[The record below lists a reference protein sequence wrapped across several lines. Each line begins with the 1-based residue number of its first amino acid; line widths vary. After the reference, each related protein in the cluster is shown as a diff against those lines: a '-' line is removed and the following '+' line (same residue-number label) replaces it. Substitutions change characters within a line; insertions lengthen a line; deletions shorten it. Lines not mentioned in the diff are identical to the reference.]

1 MTSIRLNTDRMLMHA
16 AALLALAALF
26 PPAAAAQ
33 ATLNKCIDAKGKV
46 TYSNLPCRNAREA
59 RTVEIAPPPARDASR
74 PAPVAASPARRQSPD
89 AAAGPSQGATLQL
102 ETRKTNGKPSS
113 RVSPRECDALSNKL
127 GRVFDKMDQGRRKGY
142 TQAEMDAWNQ
152 EVKTLERKKQES
164 GCF

>member
-1 MTSIRLNTDRMLMHA
+1 MTSIRLNTDRVLRA
-16 AALLALAALF
+16 AVLVALAALSA
-26 PPAAAAQ
+26 PAAATQ

-59 RTVEIAPPPARDASR
+59 RTVEIVPPPAPDASR
-74 PAPVAASPARRQSPD
+74 PIPSAAQPARRAPPD
-89 AAAGPSQGATLQL
+89 TAARPSQGATLQL
-102 ETRKTNGKPSS
+102 ETRKTNGTPSS
-113 RVSPRECDALSNKL
+113 RVSPRECDTLTDKL

-152 EVKTLERKKQES
+152 EVKTLERKKQQS